1 MSRSARGYSI
11 LELLLVCG
19 LFSGFMLSVQMILSV
34 GAATWD
40 RDGASGDTLIELQK
54 AKGALNRE
62 LRETRFCYVR
72 TARSSRPT
80 LRTEHGDVLWFLSAE
95 DPETRQVTRDIDGS
109 PFWRRNVLYYLTRAS
124 DHDETF
130 GARCRGQ
137 RCPHQVLVRRVM
149 RNSPYPGSPDVPA
162 EDPMPEELMIRQDSI
177 FADGVAAPLGPGLSG
192 IAGTAESTE
201 VVAKGLLLFW
211 TELEPT
217 DPVEGAEEEGD
228 DLPPEDPYDPT
239 EPFYREEIQITL
251 RGFNLD
257 KAGQKVEL
265 GRESLENSPFTQTMK
280 FSVFSEN

>member
-1 MSRSARGYSI
+1 
-11 LELLLVCG
+11 
-19 LFSGFMLSVQMILSV
+19 
-34 GAATWD
+34 
-40 RDGASGDTLIELQK
+40 
-54 AKGALNRE
+54 
-62 LRETRFCYVR
+62 
-72 TARSSRPT
+72 
-80 LRTEHGDVLWFLSAE
+80 
-95 DPETRQVTRDIDGS
+95 
-109 PFWRRNVLYYLTRAS
+109 
-124 DHDETF
+124 
-130 GARCRGQ
+130 
-137 RCPHQVLVRRVM
+137 
-149 RNSPYPGSPDVPA
+149 
-162 EDPMPEELMIRQDSI
+162 MPEELMIRQDSI

-228 DLPPEDPYDPT
+228 DLPQEDPYDPN

-265 GRESLENSPFTQTMK
+265 GRESLEDSPFTHTMK